1 MKHPRPCRLLLRRHA
16 RCCSDYQGDLYDST
30 STGAWNTAQGGCPS
44 ATHSVWGLFVDA
56 APRSVSGI
64 ALPDEFVS
72 ASRALVVLSTDKGI
86 SRSAK
91 RAFAF
96 SDEDEQFFFS
106 DKTFAPDTLAFA
118 TSLRD
123 PSSPCPLKSKDF
135 ASADRALAS
144 VADASTLAARCSAFA
159 TALTDRLVQ
168 ADALE
173 VVEDD
178 RRTFRDLLVRIN
190 ARAVSEALRARSFG
204 PLISVA

>member
-1 MKHPRPCRLLLRRHA
+1 MVLSLSLVAAEARALLLR
-16 RCCSDYQGDLYDST
+16 YQGDLYDNAP
-30 STGAWNTAQGGCPS
+30 TGASDTAQGGRPS
-44 ATHSVWGLFVDA
+44 ATHSAWGLFVDA

-72 ASRALVVLSTDKGI
+72 AFRALEVPSIDKGI

-144 VADASTLAARCSAFA
+144 VAEASTLAARCSAFA
-159 TALTDRLVQ
+159 TASAASVQ
-168 ADALE
+168 AAE
-173 VVEDD
+173 STTPSIS
-178 RRTFRDLLVRIN
+178 RRS
-190 ARAVSEALRARSFG
+190 A
-204 PLISVA
+204 